1 MTMKQINES
10 IDVEKIPY
18 TAIRSPQRTNNH
30 ATVTVEGDEE
40 TFNDLMH
47 TLVDFKQKMNA
58 QQKDFSYAII
68 GVKPYPRECWEEGNI
83 ADSPSM
89 RHPEEELSKLKEILD
104 ANLAR
109 IPEHELET
117 KYRYAYEKIQK
128 EIEEL
133 EKSIGRT

>member
-1 MTMKQINES
+1 MTEEKRKAFEQEGKTHKEMENAALRIVWFILEDEKMRKTTPGHIKDILDKASGIISKVAECITLEQLRIIFEQIFKDS
-10 IDVEKIPY
+10 
-18 TAIRSPQRTNNH
+18 SPKN
-30 ATVTVEGDEE
+30 TVD
-40 TFNDLMH
+40 
-47 TLVDFKQKMNA
+47 
-58 QQKDFSYAII
+58 
-68 GVKPYPRECWEEGNI
+68 
-83 ADSPSM
+83 
-89 RHPEEELSKLKEILD
+89 ELSRLKGILS